1 MQAPRRMGAQGG
13 TAHGGPGPE
22 RQGGGGGTGS
32 QSPRPVP
39 RRPPPPGKP
48 AEPAAAPF
56 PGRLLPEQRAG
67 GRAPHGHRV
76 GHAAPAGRA
85 RPGRPEPQH
94 RHQLPLLL
102 RGREC
107 APGRGGAPPS
117 KAGRP
122 CRAGSGG
129 RGSCLGVPPP
139 RVAGAAPALSVQ
151 PTGSSPSPR
160 VRELTGPVFPSLE
173 NQGASPAPNYTRGT
187 WAVDVREQ

>member
-139 RVAGAAPALSVQ
+139 QWLEQHPRSA
-151 PTGSSPSPR
+151 SSPLGPR
-160 VRELTGPVFPSLE
+160 LPPGSESSQGLFFPLWK
-173 NQGASPAPNYTRGT
+173 TRGQVLPPT
-187 WAVDVREQ
+187 THVALGLSM